1 MRCGAQEE
9 EKLAVASSS
18 KAASRFAYDVL
29 QAGGEGGD
37 GAKSGAGA
45 AGGGNAKRGKD
56 GHVQLGGG
64 ADDFFAKPPAGGSK
78 GGSMSR
84 CARQLC
90 TLDPK
95 NLYPLH
101 AGFRLVSPSDSHL
114 VWCQHDCMHGFPAG
128 ACMRCL
134 HTLS

>member
-29 QAGGEGGD
+29 QAGEGGTAPSRAPARPGEGTP
-37 GAKSGAGA
+37 SA
-45 AGGGNAKRGKD
+45 ARTGTSSWAAAPTTSSPSPCRRLEGRL
-56 GHVQLGGG
+56 HVEVR
-64 ADDFFAKPPAGGSK
+64 APAVHPGPYEPVAPACWLQAS
-78 GGSMSR
+78 
-84 CARQLC
+84 
-90 TLDPK
+90 
-95 NLYPLH
+95 
-101 AGFRLVSPSDSHL
+101 VPSDSHL